1 MQNAK
6 VTYEC
11 MERVLLTAAARAQLD
26 AALLAE
32 QFNRRLRGPACWYV
46 SFLPV
51 FIYKC
56 WDINYADET
65 AWVLVEPE
73 LDGKFTKWNNNAGAV
88 LRTGCDTAEG
98 DVGSASL
105 RSSVSKA
112 LGAITEDDEEEEE
125 EEVGSQEI
133 DVGEVPQAFSHFSY
147 VASNGK
153 QLVCDLQ
160 GTWNGADG
168 FMLTDPVVHY
178 VSKRNPNKK
187 HKNGATDK
195 GRHGVIRFFNTHQC
209 GPLCKRLG
217 LPPGASL
224 T

>member
-1 MQNAK
+1 MQS
-6 VTYEC
+6 
-11 MERVLLTAAARAQLD
+11 VLLTAAARAQLD

-56 WDINYADET
+56 WDINYTDET

-98 DVGSASL
+98 AVGSASL
-105 RSSVSKA
+105 RSTVSKA
-112 LGAITEDDEEEEE
+112 LGAITEDDEEEQEE
-125 EEVGSQEI
+125 GQEEVGSQEI

-160 GTWNGADG
+160 GTWNTVSCSQTRSCTMSVSGTPTRNTRTG
-168 FMLTDPVVHY
+168 LLT
-178 VSKRNPNKK
+178 KA
-187 HKNGATDK
+187 ATE
-195 GRHGVIRFFNTHQC
+195 
-209 GPLCKRLG
+209 
-217 LPPGASL
+217 
-224 T
+224 